1 MILDYQPFFTPSPGK
16 NGEVVQHIM
25 DVATMKIPENF
36 KAVLHELVLW
46 YLKARYQVE
55 TPIHLFMHF
64 ELASKIWEN
73 AVNKD

>member
-46 YLKARYQVE
+46 YLKARYQGKRSKQGLMLIWNSISWV
-55 TPIHLFMHF
+55 LW
-64 ELASKIWEN
+64 LAR
-73 AVNKD
+73 